1 MSDERKEHFGIIG
14 VGAAACAA
22 CCAGPILAFLGGLS
36 FAGLASTLLIGT
48 LGLAVFVASGTGYL
62 LVRRRRQTPCATPS
76 TEAVSVA
83 APTRKPP
90 T

>member
-1 MSDERKEHFGIIG
+1 
-14 VGAAACAA
+14 
-22 CCAGPILAFLGGLS
+22 
-36 FAGLASTLLIGT
+36 
-48 LGLAVFVASGTGYL
+48 VFVASGTGYL
-62 LVRRRRQTPCATPS
+62 LVRRRQTPCATPS